1 MQHYTSKLLA
11 TITILYSLTG
21 YAQSSTPSVNIVNWQ
36 GNKKAAVCVTLDDG
50 CDQQFATARPIM
62 DKLGIKGTFFI
73 ITDLDYNCDG
83 GPNATPTIAVYNGKG
98 SPEYWDSL
106 QNTINLGHEI
116 GAHTVHHPNLDD
128 VFNKGKGADS
138 LGDEIHLSKVAL
150 EQELHMPNK
159 PGVPYNVLTFAY
171 PYGSGQD
178 TLPIIDTVQKY
189 FIAARGAGTQSY
201 SHTWDTYID
210 ATQQKAQ
217 GFLNY
222 YYQVESYACTDT
234 LDIKWFNAMLDSTI
248 QNSGW
253 FNPMYHNIGG
263 TSLENDEYSVSA
275 TNFQAQMEA
284 IVAQESNI
292 WVAPFKDVARYSK
305 ENINS
310 KATFISTKNGVTTI
324 GLTTTLTD
332 TNFCVPLTLLVS
344 NFNCTCSVDSVKQ
357 AGKQLAFSTPNT
369 SELQFNA
376 LPLAG
381 NITIY
386 THTGAVTALV
396 APSASDYFE
405 LYQNV
410 PNPSSSSTAISYNL
424 KQAGAV
430 TLELFDIT
438 GATAKTLVSE
448 QQTIGKYSYSL
459 NTDNLQAGIY
469 FYRLSSG
476 NAFDVKKMVVIR

>member
-21 YAQSSTPSVNIVNWQ
+21 YAQSSNPSVSIVNWQ
-36 GNKKAAVCVTLDDG
+36 GNRKAAVCVTLDDG
-50 CDQQFATARPIM
+50 CDQQFVTARPIM

-73 ITDLDYNCDG
+73 ITNLDYNCDG
-83 GPNATPTIAVYNGKG
+83 GPEADPTIAVYDGTG
-98 SPEYWDSL
+98 STEYWDSL

-116 GAHTVHHPNLDD
+116 GAHTVHHPDLDA
-128 VFNKGKGADS
+128 VFNTYGIDS
-138 LGDEIHLSKVAL
+138 VAKEISLSKATL
-150 EQELHMPNK
+150 EKLLHQPNSK
-159 PGVPYNVLTFAY
+159 EPYNILTFAY

-178 TLPIIDTVQKY
+178 NDTIIDSVQAH
-189 FIAARGAGTQSY
+189 FIAARGAGTATY
-201 SHTWDTYID
+201 AHTWDTYAN
-210 ATQQKAQ
+210 ATAPPAD

-234 LDIKWFNAMLDSTI
+234 LDINWYNTMLDSTI
-248 QNSGW
+248 QDSGW
-253 FNPMYHNIGG
+253 LNVMYHNIGG
-263 TSLENDEYSVSA
+263 NSLQGDEYSVSA

-284 IVAQESNI
+284 IVAQESNLWI
-292 WVAPFKDVARYSK
+292 APFKDVARYSK

-310 KATFISTKNGVTTI
+310 KATVISSKNGITTI

-344 NFNCTCSVDSVKQ
+344 NFSCTCSVDSVKQ

-386 THTGAVTALV
+386 THTGGAVTALA
-396 APSASDYFE
+396 APSVTDYFE

-410 PNPSSSSTAISYNL
+410 PNPSSSATAISYNL

-438 GATAKTLVSE
+438 GATAKTLVNE
-448 QQTIGKYSYSL
+448 QQTSGKYSYSL
-459 NTDNLQAGIY
+459 STDNLQAGIY

>member
-11 TITILYSLTG
+11 IITILYSLTG
-21 YAQSSTPSVNIVNWQ
+21 YAQSSNPSVSIVNWQ
-36 GNKKAAVCVTLDDG
+36 GNRKAAVCVTLDDG

-73 ITDLDYNCDG
+73 ITDLDDNCDG

-106 QNTINLGHEI
+106 QSTINLGHEI
-116 GAHTVHHPNLDD
+116 GAHTVHHPDLDTILKYYG
-128 VFNKGKGADS
+128 NDS
-138 LGDEIHLSKVAL
+138 VAKEIKLSKVAL
-150 EQELHMPNK
+150 EQQLHMPNQSS
-159 PGVPYNVLTFAY
+159 VPYNVLTFAY

-189 FIAARGAGTQSY
+189 FIAARGAGTATY
-201 SHTWDTYID
+201 AHTWDTYID
-210 ATQQKAQ
+210 ATQQQAQ
-217 GFLNY
+217 GFINY

-234 LDIKWFNAMLDSTI
+234 LDIKWFNTMLDSTI
-248 QNSGW
+248 QDLGW
-253 FNPMYHNIGG
+253 INVMYHNINGS
-263 TSLENDEYSVSA
+263 SLDNDEYSVSS

-284 IVAQESNI
+284 IVAQESNLWI
-292 WVAPFKDVARYSK
+292 APFKDVARYSK

-310 KATFISTKNGVTTI
+310 KATVISSKNGITTI

-344 NFNCTCSVDSVKQ
+344 NFSCTCSVDSVKQ
-357 AGKQLAFSTPNT
+357 AGKQLAFSTPNA

-386 THTGAVTALV
+386 THTGGAVTALA
-396 APSASDYFE
+396 APSVTDYFE

-410 PNPSSSSTAISYNL
+410 PNPSSSATAISYNL

-438 GATAKTLVSE
+438 GATAKTLVNE
-448 QQTIGKYSYSL
+448 QQTSGKYSYSL
-459 NTDNLQAGIY
+459 STDNLQAGIY